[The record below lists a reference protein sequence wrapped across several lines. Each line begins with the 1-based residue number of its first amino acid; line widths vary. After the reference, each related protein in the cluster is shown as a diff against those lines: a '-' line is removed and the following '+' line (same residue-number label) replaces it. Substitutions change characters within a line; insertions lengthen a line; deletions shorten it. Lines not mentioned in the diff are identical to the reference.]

1 MEKKPTL
8 LLSLAQSEPP
18 TYARAIEAAGGRSI
32 GGYLP
37 REEWVTQCD
46 GLVLGGGGDVEPA
59 WYGQENWAC
68 DTVDG
73 ERDWRERQLIGLAVE
88 KKIPILGICRGI
100 QLLNVVFGGDLIQ
113 DIGASHSMTQGQYRL
128 HLTRTLPGSQLNRL
142 YGAEPVTNSG
152 HHQVI
157 GRLASGFQATQWAWD
172 GVIEGIEHLTLPI
185 LAVQWHPEQLCPP
198 KKRTKAVSGEPL
210 FRWFLRR
217 WVAQSE

>member
-8 LLSLAQSEPP
+8 LLSLAPSEPP
-18 TYARAIEAAGGRSI
+18 TYAHAIAAAGGRSV

-37 REEWVTQCD
+37 QQELLAQCD

-73 ERDWRERQLIGLAVE
+73 ERDRRERQLIRLALE
-88 KKIPILGICRGI
+88 KKIPILGICRGM

-113 DIGASHSMTQGQYRL
+113 HIGDSHSMTQGQYRL
-128 HLTRTLPGSQLNRL
+128 HPTRTLPRSQLDRL
-142 YGAEPVTNSG
+142 YGTEPMTNSG

-157 GRLASGFQATQWAWD
+157 GRLASGLQATQWAWD

-198 KKRTKAVSGEPL
+198 KKPTEAVSGEPL
-210 FRWFLRR
+210 FRWFLHRC
-217 WVAQSE
+217 VAQSE